1 MNAWLLLA
9 TSCLLQAPSTPT
21 TEVRSVLVEHAGPAG
36 LPAPDEDFL
45 FQGEYLGSVRAID
58 GRSVPLGVQVVAL
71 GGGQFSGTGYQDGL
85 PGNGW
90 DRETII
96 DWTGTRQADELT
108 LTGNRGTVVIQLGSG
123 RVIDVTGQEV
133 GTIRR
138 VRRTSTSL
146 GAAPPDNAIVLFDGS
161 SVERFDAGQF
171 TTEGWLA
178 PGAVT
183 KIPVRDFRLHLEFQT
198 PFLPEARGQAR
209 GNSGVYIQRRYE
221 VQILDSFGLP
231 PVIDGCA
238 ALYRQQLPLL
248 NMSFP
253 PQSWQTYDIYFTA
266 ARWAPEGHKTS
277 DAVITV
283 FHNGVPVHRQ
293 QPVTKPTG
301 AGQPETPYDGPLL
314 LQDHGDPVQF
324 RNVWLV
330 PESQLTSFETTI
342 GSTATSSDEPT
353 RVDTTCSGSTC
364 SGSPCSGLAC
374 SGSARPIRSRAA
386 SRCTD
391 DWWLWEGGL

>member
-1 MNAWLLLA
+1 MNIGLLLA
-9 TSCLLQAPSTPT
+9 TSCLLQAPPMPAAEDT
-21 TEVRSVLVEHAGPAG
+21 SVLVERSNLAAAIPA
-36 LPAPDEDFL
+36 DKDTVEDYW
-45 FQGEYLGSVRAID
+45 FQGEYLGAVRAID
-58 GRSVPLGVQVVAL
+58 GRSVPFGVQVVAL
-71 GGGQFSGTGYQDGL
+71 GGGQFSATGYQDGL

-96 DWTGTRQADELT
+96 DWTGQRQGDQLP
-108 LTGNRGTVVIQLGSG
+108 LSGNRGTVVLELGVG

-133 GTIRR
+133 GTVRR
-138 VRRTSTSL
+138 VRRTSTTL
-146 GAAPPDNAIVLFDGS
+146 GANPPDNAIVLFDGS
-161 SVERFDAGQF
+161 SVDRFEAGQI
-171 TTEGWLA
+171 TAEGWLA
-178 PGAVT
+178 PGAMT

-238 ALYRQQLPLL
+238 ALYRQQLPQL

-253 PQSWQTYDIYFTA
+253 PLSWQTYDIYFTA
-266 ARWAPEGHKTS
+266 ARWDPEGRKTS
-277 DAVITV
+277 DANITV

-293 QPVTKPTG
+293 QPIDKPTG

-314 LQDHGDPVQF
+314 LQDHGNLVQF

-330 PESQLTSFETTI
+330 PESPV
-342 GSTATSSDEPT
+342 TATAQT
-353 RVDTTCSGSTC
+353 RPDTCRRSG
-364 SGSPCSGLAC
+364 
-374 SGSARPIRSRAA
+374 RPDRRT
-386 SRCTD
+386 R
-391 DWWLWEGGL
+391 

>member
-1 MNAWLLLA
+1 MNTWLLLA
-9 TSCLLQAPSTPT
+9 TSCLLQVSPMPT
-21 TEVRSVLVEHAGPAG
+21 ADGTSVLVERSNLTAAIPADKD
-36 LPAPDEDFL
+36 AVEDFW
-45 FQGEYLGSVRAID
+45 FQGEYLGAVRAVD
-58 GRSVPLGVQVVAL
+58 GRSVQLGLQLVAL
-71 GGGQFSGTGYQDGL
+71 GDGQFSATGYQDGL

-96 DWTGTRQADELT
+96 DWTGQRQGDQLT
-108 LTGNRGTVVIQLGSG
+108 LSGNRGTVVLDLEGG

-133 GTIRR
+133 GTVRR
-138 VRRTSTSL
+138 VRRTSRTS
-146 GAAPPDNAIVLFDGS
+146 GATPPDDAIVLFNGS
-161 SVERFDAGQF
+161 SIDRFEAGKI
-171 TTEGWLA
+171 TDEGWLA
-178 PGAVT
+178 PGAMT

-238 ALYRQQLPLL
+238 ALYRQQLPQL

-253 PQSWQTYDIYFTA
+253 PLSWQTYDIYFTA
-266 ARWAPEGHKTS
+266 ARWDPEGRKTS
-277 DAVITV
+277 DATITV

-293 QPVTKPTG
+293 QPIGKPTG

-314 LQDHGDPVQF
+314 LQDHGDLVQF

-330 PESQLTSFETTI
+330 PDAQLAALQATPTPATNGETVCTDRACTSPPRF
-342 GSTATSSDEPT
+342 GH
-353 RVDTTCSGSTC
+353 
-364 SGSPCSGLAC
+364 
-374 SGSARPIRSRAA
+374 SRAS
-386 SRCTD
+386 SRCAD
-391 DWWLWEGGL
+391 DWWLWTNKP